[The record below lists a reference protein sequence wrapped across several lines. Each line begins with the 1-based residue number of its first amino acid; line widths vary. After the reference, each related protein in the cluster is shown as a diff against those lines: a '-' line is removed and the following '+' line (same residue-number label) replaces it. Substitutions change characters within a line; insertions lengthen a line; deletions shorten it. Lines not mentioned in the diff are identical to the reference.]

1 MDFSKIGKPK
11 YLVDYIVIINI
22 AVFVLGSIIEMATAS
37 NLLVELGAKINFKI
51 ADHQYYRLVTPMFL
65 HADVVHLLFNSLA
78 LFNIGRPVETVLG
91 KWRFLAIYIFS
102 VIFGTMGSFVFNDS
116 ISVGASGGIFG
127 LIGAMLFLSRA
138 FPDTTKK
145 LIQKDV
151 ISLIVINLILGF
163 TNPRIDNEAHIA
175 GLIGGIITSYAI
187 GFTYVKQSK
196 ASKYALRGLIVV
208 LIGSF
213 FAMAVPNYR
222 SSEEY
227 FVSKGLSYYYDKDY
241 ENALTIFKSGS
252 EMFPENDSFK
262 DVINALD
269 ALVD

>member
-1 MDFSKIGKPK
+1 MDLSKIGKPK
-11 YLVDYIVIINI
+11 YLVDYIVIVNI
-22 AVFVLGSIIEMATAS
+22 AVFVIGSIIEMGTAN

-51 ADHQYYRLVTPMFL
+51 ADYQYYRLFTPMFL

-78 LFNIGRPVETVLG
+78 LFNIGRPVEAVLG
-91 KWRFLAIYIFS
+91 KWRFLAIYGFS
-102 VIFGTMGSFVFNDS
+102 VMFGTMGSFVFNDS

-151 ISLIVINLILGF
+151 ISLIVINLVLGF

-175 GLIGGIITSYAI
+175 GLIGGLITSYAI
-187 GFTYVKQSK
+187 GFTYIKQSK
-196 ASKYALRGLIVV
+196 LSKYALRGLIVV

-213 FAMAVPNYR
+213 FTLAVPHYR
-222 SSEEY
+222 SSEDY
-227 FVSKGLSYYYDKDY
+227 FISKGLSYYYEKDY
-241 ENALTIFKSGS
+241 EKALVIFKSGS
-252 EMFPENDSFK
+252 ETFPNNESFK
-262 DVINALD
+262 DVINALNEM
-269 ALVD
+269 VD